1 VTARALTG
9 GVVGSPRLAKGGGV
23 GSLAAAAFMIR
34 DGKMPGEDIS
44 IFEASPT
51 LGGSL
56 DGAGDPERGYSLR
69 GGRMLTTDNYECMWD
84 LYKTIP
90 SLDHE
95 GQSVFAACTSRPNYL
110 SMGVLLRGYRC
121 SQPEGFARARRAPT
135 IQQGGR
141 LGGALPLR
149 GVGPWAPVDGLHKQH
164 RRDGHRSPRTHGAT
178 ARAEALL
185 LPPRSPARSLAQR
198 RNGATCPAFE
208 RARGRH
214 VPIMPSRSCARS
226 ARFAS

>member
-56 DGAGDPERGYSLR
+56 DGAGDPGRGYSLR

-95 GQSVFAACTSRPNYL
+95 GQSVFDETVAFNQKHEPCSMARLVDRRRARVPVT
-110 SMGVLLRGYRC
+110 SMGFSMQDRVELLKLSHAGT
-121 SQPEGFARARRAPT
+121 RAKWP
-135 IQQGGR
+135 
-141 LGGALPLR
+141 
-149 GVGPWAPVDGLHKQH
+149 
-164 RRDGHRSPRTHGAT
+164 SAT
-178 ARAEALL
+178 
-185 LPPRSPARSLAQR
+185 
-198 RNGATCPAFE
+198 
-208 RARGRH
+208 
-214 VPIMPSRSCARS
+214 
-226 ARFAS
+226 